1 MNTVTATYAGTTITF
16 RSGANNYIEQFI
28 IAVEKFHAMG
38 LTGATV
44 NNISVGVY

>member
-1 MNTVTATYAGTTITF
+1 MNNVTASFQGTKITF

-38 LTGATV
+38 LTEATV
-44 NNISVGVY
+44 NNISVWVH